1 MKQNLKLILY
11 LEKKNR
17 KVLRFSLILELLF
30 SNTKTYNDNIVGAN

>member
-17 KVLRFSLILELLF
+17 KVLRFSLILEFLF